1 MPSVALF
8 LITVFIITVILMNR
22 NKAIFFIMNKK
33 VKGDDDNAVDWG

>member
-8 LITVFIITVILMNR
+8 LITVFIINK
-22 NKAIFFIMNKK
+22 NKAIFFIVNKK